1 MKLNEL
7 RQNWERWAKA
17 DPMWAVC
24 TEADK
29 RNHGWQAEEFFA
41 SGRTEIDALMA
52 QVGQLAEPV
61 ARGTALDFGCGLGR
75 LTQALAQHFDQCTGV
90 DISARMIE
98 LAQQHNAHGDRCRY
112 EHNQA
117 DHLGCFAEG
126 TFDFIYCSRVLQHME
141 PTYSLTYIREFV
153 RLLKPGG
160 MLVFQLPSG
169 QHGYKKILKIL
180 LPAAA
185 INLLR
190 RLVYGSAAVMEMY
203 TVPESRIGQVL
214 GAAGAV
220 LLHTRHNQAAGPDY
234 LSPEYYVTK

>member
-1 MKLNEL
+1 MKLDQL
-7 RQNWERWAKA
+7 RQNWERWARV

-24 TEADK
+24 TDADK
-29 RNHGWQAEEFFA
+29 RNNQWQAEEFFA
-41 SGRTEIDALMA
+41 SGRAEIDALMA
-52 QVGQLAEPV
+52 QVGQLGKPV
-61 ARGTALDFGCGLGR
+61 PRGAALDFGCGMGR

-90 DISARMIE
+90 DISAKMIE

-112 EHNQA
+112 QLNQTDRLGRFA
-117 DHLGCFAEG
+117 DA

-141 PTYSLTYIREFV
+141 PTYSLAYIAEFV
-153 RLLKPGG
+153 RVLRPNG

-185 INLLR
+185 VNLLR
-190 RLVYGSAAVMEMY
+190 RVVYGSAAVMEMY
-203 TVPESRIGQVL
+203 TVPEARVNQMLSAS
-214 GAAGAV
+214 GAQLV
-220 LLHTRHNQAAGPDY
+220 HTRYNQAAGPDY